1 MKTKADRY
9 LLKRGNNYYCSWRHN
24 GELLTR
30 ALRDAKGQ
38 PITTVE
44 EARKARDEFMRPFTA
59 SSETKVLEELNIK
72 LQGRKAEIAKW
83 GDEQNPPLSIAQA
96 WNEFLASPNRPD
108 SGESTLRQYKF
119 QWQAFADWMKEKHAD
134 KLTLR
139 EVTKEIAEA
148 YASSMNH
155 GKLSASTY
163 NKHLNL
169 LTLVFRVVKHKAKLG
184 ANVWEDIQRKRIIAN
199 SRRELTVDELR
210 KVCNAATGE
219 LQILLALGIYSGL
232 RLGDCATLRWAETDL
247 ARAVIRRIPNK
258 TARRNPKPV
267 IVPIHPALKDMLSAT
282 PTDRRGDYVL
292 PETAALYLHRTD
304 MVTDMIQRHFKTC
317 GINLHKPGT
326 GTDGKRAVIEVGFHS
341 LRHTFVSLCR
351 ESNAPLAVVESIIG
365 HSNPAMTRHYTHV
378 GELAAVR
385 AVAALP
391 AVVGKAAAE
400 QPERQATETLR
411 DIETIVKTISAENWS
426 EKKAALLKVL
436 TKISAADH

>member
-1 MKTKADRY
+1 MKKTTGY
-9 LLKRGNNYYCSWRHN
+9 LHKRGGNFYVSWRFK
-24 GELLTR
+24 GKAFLK
-30 ALRDAKGQ
+30 ALRDESGNAITQEREAIKAK
-38 PITTVE
+38 E
-44 EARKARDEFMRPFTA
+44 KLMAPFA
-59 SSETKVLEELNIK
+59 ANNEVDALVAIAGKLES
-72 LQGRKAEIAKW
+72 RKAEIAKW

-184 ANVWEDIQRKRIIAN
+184 ANVWEDIQRKRIVAN

-317 GINLHKPGT
+317 GIILHKPGT

-351 ESNAPLAVVESIIG
+351 ESNAPLAVVESIVG

-391 AVVGKAAAE
+391 AVVGDAAAE
-400 QPERQATETLR
+400 QPKRQETETLR